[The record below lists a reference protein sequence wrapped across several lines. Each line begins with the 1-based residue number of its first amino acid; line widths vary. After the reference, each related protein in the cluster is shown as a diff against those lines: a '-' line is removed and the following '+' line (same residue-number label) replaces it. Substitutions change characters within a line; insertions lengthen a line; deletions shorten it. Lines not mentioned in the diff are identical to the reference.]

1 MHPKLNT
8 GSTSLFVQI
17 KEKNVVDVKWGQESP
32 HVINLSHNNEP
43 KIASFPWLLIRQFE
57 DIGTDN

>member
-1 MHPKLNT
+1 MHPKLYT

-17 KEKNVVDVKWGQESP
+17 KEKNVVDVKWGQESA

-43 KIASFPWLLIRQFE
+43 KIASFP
-57 DIGTDN
+57 